1 MEKIPWSR
9 EWQRSIFA
17 WKVPWTEDSLAGYI
31 PWARKESDTTE
42 HKYRAFI
49 DRRRALHA
57 ETAQTALTG
66 IFRLVVGGLSSIIW
80 LFECSQASVPGLV
93 CPHFLEASPETC
105 GSLCHGC
112 SPLIVELTS
121 TPGGGLRFCPRAHGT
136 RLTVLSSALE
146 EELLKALDL

>member
-1 MEKIPWSR
+1 MDI
-9 EWQRSIFA
+9 
-17 WKVPWTEDSLAGYI
+17 DSLAGYI

-42 HKYRAFI
+42 NRHGAFI

-66 IFRLVVGGLSSIIW
+66 IFRLVVGGLSSVIW
-80 LFECSQASVPGLV
+80 LFECSQTSVPGLV
-93 CPHFLEASPETC
+93 CPHFLEAGLETC

-121 TPGGGLRFCPRAHGT
+121 PPGGGLHFCPRAHGT
-136 RLTVLSSALE
+136 QLTVLSSALE
-146 EELLKALDL
+146 DELLKALDL

>member
-1 MEKIPWSR
+1 MATQYFCLESPLDR
-9 EWQRSIFA
+9 
-17 WKVPWTEDSLAGYI
+17 DSLAGYI
-31 PWARKESDTTE
+31 PWAHKESDTTE

-93 CPHFLEASPETC
+93 YPHFLEAGPETC
-105 GSLCHGC
+105 GSLYHGC

-121 TPGGGLRFCPRAHGT
+121 PPGRGGVSISAQELTGHGSQFYLQPW
-136 RLTVLSSALE
+136 RRNC
-146 EELLKALDL
+146 